1 MLNRVILAG
10 RMARDPELRRT
21 QSGTPVTSFTLAV
34 DRDFKDQN
42 GEKPTDWIDCV
53 AWKGSA
59 EFVSRYFQKGDLCI
73 VDGRLQVREWTDKD
87 GNNRRTSEVS
97 VNSAYFGNSKTH
109 ANMTP
114 GSIGEQPVQFDELEG
129 EDLKLPF

>member
-42 GEKPTDWIDCV
+42 GEKTTDWIDCV

-97 VNSAYFGNSKTH
+97 VNSVYFGNSKTH

-114 GSIGEQPVQFDELEG
+114 GSIGEQPDQFDELEG
-129 EDLKLPF
+129 EDFQPPF